1 MRSHLTPSSGRRSI
15 AAVLVA
21 AAIVASSTS
30 CAAFAEGSMQGYA
43 DALGDL
49 PGVRETTVVDLSEQP
64 FTAKGWVQVI
74 LDDDVDQPALD
85 AVRRAACDTDVVG
98 DVSIVLGHR
107 FASGTLLLQGP
118 VDRCWEDDAGFLGAI
133 PLLAPFA
140 YDISDASWSEASERG
155 SSRIVLGSTAAT
167 YDLGVARAAEIATAV
182 AASLDPRLEYG
193 LEVYGLAIEVNP
205 VDVLQQN
212 LTMVA
217 DLAARFPVS
226 RVSVDHGLSVQ
237 LAGAAPGDE
246 AAVRDYVT
254 AVYPM
259 VVSGLEISVE
269 GAERARPGVPAPR
282 TSEAE
287 QLVTSSGLAA
297 AVRATRVGLQVDTVG
312 IAPTVA
318 IATLLSDSG
327 LGDVEVAYA
336 ATLDDGSRITVESD
350 ARATHFDD
358 LHLADV
364 AYLADALR
372 ATGKHVSITVN
383 SSFIEVFFGEMG
395 AADYAEG
402 QTVVEEVLRSG
413 NTTLDSDDWIKMN
426 DMLRPP
432 ES

>member
-1 MRSHLTPSSGRRSI
+1 MRSHHTPSSGRRAI

-21 AAIVASSTS
+21 AAIVTTSTS
-30 CAAFAEGSMQGYA
+30 CAAFAEDSMQGYA

-49 PGVRETTVVDLSEQP
+49 PGVRETTVVDLSEPP
-64 FTAKGWVQVI
+64 FAAKGWVQVV
-74 LDDDVDQPALD
+74 LDDDVDEAALD
-85 AVRRAACDTDVVG
+85 AVRQAACDTDVVG

-118 VDRCWEDDAGFLGAI
+118 VDRCWEDDAGFLNAI

-140 YDISDASWSEASERG
+140 YDIHDASWSEASERG
-155 SSRIVLGSTAAT
+155 SARIVLGSTGAT
-167 YDLGVARAAEIATAV
+167 YDLGVARAAEIGIAV
-182 AASLDPRLEYG
+182 VASLDPRLEYG
-193 LEVYGLAIEVNP
+193 LEVNGMVIDVNP

-226 RVSVDHGLSVQ
+226 RVSVDHGLSVR
-237 LAGAAPGDE
+237 LAGAAPGGE
-246 AAVRDYVT
+246 AAVRDYVG

-259 VVSGLEISVE
+259 VVGRLEISEE
-269 GAERARPGVPAPR
+269 GTDLARPGLPTRR
-282 TSEAE
+282 TTEAE
-287 QLVTSSGLAA
+287 ELVTASGLAA

-312 IAPTVA
+312 MAPSVA
-318 IATLLSDSG
+318 IATLLADSG

-350 ARATHFDD
+350 ARATYFDD
-358 LHLADV
+358 LDLADV

-383 SSFIEVFFGEMG
+383 SSFIDVFFGEMG

-402 QTVVEEVLRSG
+402 QAVVEEALRSG
-413 NTTLDSDDWIKMN
+413 NTTLDSGDRIMMN